1 MKNMTLNLDKANA
14 SHLIANALI
23 GVSAHLYEA
32 SNSPESIKEKFTE
45 QSLAFADNVSHI
57 VDRIMDGFGYP
68 ESGTP
73 DYEDALIGW
82 LLEKE
87 NYVLDLD
94 GGEFLML
101 LTAVRSTFEMYMTV
115 DSQARHKIVC
125 PINDDNFPIEFVTWG
140 GNGDPLKCARSSH
153 CLLDFLE
160 SHCDDSLL
168 LKWRDLRR
176 EASREMLITM
186 TDKWRSAEYD
196 R

>member
-45 QSLAFADNVSHI
+45 QSLAFADRVSDI
-57 VDRIMDGFGYP
+57 VDRAFDGFGF
-68 ESGTP
+68 T
-73 DYEDALIGW
+73 EDKDSETWAF
-82 LLEKE
+82 EKE
-87 NYVLDLD
+87 NYVLDMN

-101 LTAVRSTFEMYMTV
+101 LTAVRSTFEMYMSANSRTR
-115 DSQARHKIVC
+115 QEIVC
-125 PINDDNFPIEFVTWG
+125 PLNDTNFPKEFVLG
-140 GNGDPLKCARSSH
+140 CNDPTKCVRASH

-176 EASREMLITM
+176 DASRDMLGRL
-186 TDKWRSAEYD
+186 TDKWVSVED
-196 R
+196 E